1 MSYDSDALAGFDEW
15 FGDILTGLSPAQK
28 RKASRKLGQALRRSN
43 LKRIAANVEPDGS
56 AMEPRKPRKDAR
68 GRLKERQGGKMFR
81 RLRYARH
88 WKIEARQ
95 DSVEISPKGK
105 ANLLAVHHFGLTDK
119 VGTDG
124 ERRPIRHR
132 YPARRLLGFSAEDKQ
147 IALEIAASLIDRSE

>member
-1 MSYDSDALAGFDEW
+1 MSYDSDALAGFDQW
-15 FGDILTGLSPAQK
+15 FGDILAGLSPTQR
-28 RKASRKLGQALRRSN
+28 RKAARQLGQALRRSN
-43 LKRIAANVEPDGS
+43 LKRIAANVQPDGT

-88 WKIEARQ
+88 WKIDARQ
-95 DSVEISPKGK
+95 DSVEILPKGK

-132 YPARRLLGFSAEDKQ
+132 YPVRKLLGFSGEDEQ
-147 IALEIAASLIDRSE
+147 MALEVAASLIDRGK